1 MARRVAVV
9 GTGQTYFMTRRKDAS
24 APELVYEA
32 TARAL
37 QDAELSVKNIDSVV
51 FGIAPEAF
59 MGVNCPDK
67 WVSDGAGALNKPF
80 FRVHTGGATGG
91 SAVIAAVE
99 QVASG
104 VADVVLAVAMDRVGQ
119 TPVAQRVL
127 GLIWDPIFATGLSL
141 NLITVTAMLNA
152 AMMEKYG
159 YTEWHTAKLAS
170 KNHKN
175 ALNNPY
181 AHLKVDV
188 SVEDVLK
195 SPVLSWPI
203 KLLEVCP
210 SSDGA
215 CAVIVATEEKA
226 RKITSTPAWVSGM
239 AGYTYVSTPGNEDV
253 TVERGI
259 APDVRKAYRMA
270 GIDNPRQQIDVAEP
284 YMPFS
289 FAEISAYVQFGFAKD
304 MKEAIKMVEDGF
316 GEMTGEVPFAPSGGV
331 LCANPIGC
339 TAMVRVAEAAIQIMG
354 KGGERQVPGAK
365 VAVAQGQGGSMAPAS
380 ATFSNA
386 FILAKEPR

>member
-9 GTGQTYFMTRRKDAS
+9 GTGQTHFRTRRKDDS
-24 APELVYEA
+24 APELVFEA
-32 TARAL
+32 TTRAL
-37 QDAELSVKNIDSVV
+37 QDAELGVKDIDSVV

-67 WVSDGAGALNKPF
+67 WASDGAGALNKPF

-91 SAVIAAVE
+91 SAVLAAVE

-127 GLIWDPIFATGLSL
+127 GLIWDPIFASGLAL
-141 NLITVTAMLNA
+141 NLITLTAMMNA
-152 AMMEKYG
+152 RMMEKYG

-181 AHLKVDV
+181 AHVKVDV
-188 SVEDVLK
+188 SVEDVLA

-215 CAVIVATEEKA
+215 CAVIVAEEKKA
-226 RKITSTPAWVSGM
+226 KKITSTPAWFNGIG
-239 AGYTYVSTPGNEDV
+239 GYTYVTTPGNEELEPEKYFLADV
-253 TVERGI
+253 W
-259 APDVRKAYRMA
+259 KAYKSA
-270 GIDNPRQQIDVAEP
+270 GIDNPRQQVDVCET

-289 FAEISAYVQFGFAKD
+289 FAEIGSYVQTGFARD
-304 MKEAIKMVEDGF
+304 IKEAIKMVEDGF

-331 LCANPIGC
+331 LCTNPIGC

-354 KGGERQVPGAK
+354 KGGDRQIHGAK
-365 VAVAQGQGGSMAPAS
+365 VALAQGSGGSMAPAS
-380 ATFSNA
+380 ATFDNA
-386 FILAKEPR
+386 FILAKDPR